1 MSGEKELEAK
11 TVETYLTEESA
22 LDNFKQGIVL
32 QDRQGY
38 VLAVDPIAAEILGLT
53 AEQLIGCTSIDSSWQ
68 TVRED
73 GSSWE
78 GEIHPAMVAL
88 STGKPCTNV
97 IMGFYRPSGELVWLK
112 LDSQPLFRTSS
123 EAPYAVVT
131 TIAEIA
137 NRLPQLASSTP
148 AKSLPTQQVTNLQEN
163 EANLR
168 LFVQSAPVGLA
179 MFDRNMHYIALSQK
193 WVEIYQLDSVEASVG
208 RSHYEIFTQIP
219 DRWRQ
224 AYQKGLA
231 GEIIKCEKDTFTLAD
246 GSLQW
251 LRWEIS
257 PWHTDRGEVGGIV
270 IFAEDISDCE
280 ALPKGDRLRMV
291 QEITDRKRAEASL
304 REANGRIITIW
315 ESMTDAYVTL
325 DREWRIAYANPAA
338 EKVICQLT
346 NLEPKSFLGRSQW
359 DLFPSTIGREIEREY
374 RRAMSEQVAV
384 HLEILYEPTNNW
396 FEIHAYPSAE
406 GLGIY
411 FRDISERKQTE
422 VALRESEHKYHTV
435 FETIDE
441 GFCVCEMLF
450 DDRGKPIDYRFL
462 EVNPA
467 FEKMTGLERATGKT
481 ARELI
486 PNLETSWFDL
496 YGRVALTGEPIRF
509 ENQSIAMN
517 RWFDVNAFPVG
528 EPQSHKFGVLF
539 TNITDRKSAEI
550 KLRTSEERL
559 SLAIE
564 ASGMA
569 TWDVDYKT
577 GKAIWS
583 ERFFS
588 ILGYEFT
595 LNGEATMTMWKNRVH
610 PDDLPRVMQIIERAK
625 EERSL
630 YCPEYRIIRADN
642 AEIVWLSSFGR
653 FFYDEVGEAVRFSGV
668 SFNNTDR
675 KQAEEALRVSET
687 KLQCFVDSNIVGVIM
702 ADLSGNLHEVNHA
715 FLQMLGYTQED
726 WKSGKLRWR
735 DMTPPE
741 WFEVDERA
749 IAQIRQTGSCLP
761 FEKEYFSKDGRRV
774 PVLIGIAML
783 PNSQENCFC
792 FVLDLSDRKRF
803 EIEREQLLKREQAAR
818 EEAERANRVK
828 DEFLAI
834 LSHELRSPLN
844 PILGWTQLLKTYK
857 SDPKRLDQGLD
868 TIERSAKLLLE
879 LIDDLLDV
887 AKILRGKIT
896 LNLAPVNL
904 VRAIEGAIETVSTAA
919 KAKSIAIETHLN
931 PIGQVNGDLARLQ
944 QIFWN
949 LLSNAVKFTN
959 NGGKIEVR
967 LLQVGDTA
975 QITVSDNGKGIAPE
989 FLPHVFEYFRQADSS
1004 ITRKHGG
1011 LGLGLALVSHLVELH
1026 GGVVSV
1032 TSPGL
1037 GGGATFIVNL
1047 PLFKTK
1053 SDSDYSDES
1062 NRESSKS
1069 QPDLT
1074 GVRILLVD
1082 DDPDN
1087 LEFLT
1092 MALQCYQANVV
1103 AVTSGYK
1110 ALAIIEE
1117 FTPNILISDIAMPE
1131 MDGLT
1136 LIKSIRSRTPET
1148 KGKIPAIALSAYARE
1163 SDREKAIAAG
1173 FQIHIPKPIDINV
1186 LAATILELLP
1196 N

>member
-1 MSGEKELEAK
+1 MSGEKKLEAK

-22 LDNFKQGIVL
+22 LNNFKQGIVL
-32 QDRQGY
+32 QDGRGY
-38 VLAVDPIAAEILGLT
+38 VLAVDPTAAEILGLT
-53 AEQLIGCTSIDSSWQ
+53 AEQLIGCHSIEPLWQ
-68 TVRED
+68 TIHED
-73 GSSWE
+73 GSPFE
-78 GEIHPAMVAL
+78 GETHPAMVAL
-88 STGKPCTNV
+88 STGKPCINV

-112 LDSQPLFRTSS
+112 LDSQPLFQDSQ
-123 EAPYAVVT
+123 AKPYAVVT
-131 TIAEIA
+131 TFSDLTERQAARSLRKQTEK
-137 NRLPQLASSTP
+137 NSTP
-148 AKSLPTQQVTNLQEN
+148 IEQDLLLAISTSNDGFWNWNVSSKKVCFSSRWKQMRGYQDHEIGESEEEWLRNIHPDDRDRIKAAIEAHFTKKTPYFQE
-163 EANLR
+163 EYR
-168 LFVQSAPVGLA
+168 VQSKNGSYIWILDCGQAFWNEDGNVVRMAGSQTDITKRKQVEQALELSERRNASLARLAPVGI
-179 MFDRNMHYIALSQK
+179 FRSDRIGNCIYVNDCCCEMMGLSSEKSLGEGWARAVHPDDRDRVTSEWMQAVEKNLPFYSECRFLHGDGTIRTAIAQAIIETDEERQIIGYI
-193 WVEIYQLDSVEASVG
+193 G
-208 RSHYEIFTQIP
+208 
-219 DRWRQ
+219 
-224 AYQKGLA
+224 
-231 GEIIKCEKDTFTLAD
+231 TL
-246 GSLQW
+246 
-251 LRWEIS
+251 
-257 PWHTDRGEVGGIV
+257 T
-270 IFAEDISDCE
+270 DISD
-280 ALPKGDRLRMV
+280 
-291 QEITDRKRAEASL
+291 
-304 REANGRIITIW
+304 
-315 ESMTDAYVTL
+315 
-325 DREWRIAYANPAA
+325 
-338 EKVICQLT
+338 
-346 NLEPKSFLGRSQW
+346 
-359 DLFPSTIGREIEREY
+359 
-374 RRAMSEQVAV
+374 
-384 HLEILYEPTNNW
+384 
-396 FEIHAYPSAE
+396 
-406 GLGIY
+406 
-411 FRDISERKQTE
+411 RKQAE
-422 VALRESEHKYHTV
+422 VALRESERKYQTV

-450 DDRGKPIDYRFL
+450 DDSGKPIDYRFL

-486 PNLETSWFDL
+486 PNLETSWFDI
-496 YGRVALTGEPIRF
+496 YGRVALTGEPVRF

-517 RWFDVNAFPVG
+517 RWFDVNAFHVG

-550 KLRTSEERL
+550 KLRASEERL
-559 SLAIE
+559 SLALE

-569 TWDVDYKT
+569 TWDIDLKT
-577 GKAIWS
+577 DKAIWS
-583 ERFFS
+583 ERFFG
-588 ILGYEFT
+588 ILGYEFS
-595 LNGEATMTMWKNRVH
+595 LGGEATMKMWKSRVH
-610 PDDLPRVMQIIERAK
+610 PDDLPRVMQIMERAK

-653 FFYDEVGEAVRFSGV
+653 FFYDEAGEVVRFSGV
-668 SFNNTDR
+668 AFNNT
-675 KQAEEALRVSET
+675 E
-687 KLQCFVDSNIVGVIM
+687 
-702 ADLSGNLHEVNHA
+702 
-715 FLQMLGYTQED
+715 
-726 WKSGKLRWR
+726 
-735 DMTPPE
+735 
-741 WFEVDERA
+741 
-749 IAQIRQTGSCLP
+749 
-761 FEKEYFSKDGRRV
+761 
-774 PVLIGIAML
+774 
-783 PNSQENCFC
+783 
-792 FVLDLSDRKRF
+792 RKRF
-803 EIEREQLLKREQAAR
+803 ETEREQLLKREQAAR

-887 AKILRGKIT
+887 AKILRGKIA

-904 VRAIEGAIETVSTAA
+904 VRAIEGALETVSAA
-919 KAKSIAIETHLN
+919 ASAKSIALETHLN

-967 LLQVGDTA
+967 LSRVEDAA

-1011 LGLGLALVSHLVELH
+1011 LGLGLALVRHLVELH

-1053 SDSDYSDES
+1053 SDGDYSDGS
-1062 NRESSKS
+1062 NLELSKS

-1074 GVRILLVD
+1074 GVRILVVD

-1117 FTPNILISDIAMPE
+1117 FAPNILISDIAMPE

-1148 KGKIPAIALSAYARE
+1148 KGTIPAIALSAYARE

-1173 FQIHIPKPIDINV
+1173 FQVHIPKPIDINV

>member
-1 MSGEKELEAK
+1 MSGEKKLEAK
-11 TVETYLTEESA
+11 TVETYLTKENA
-22 LDNFKQGIVL
+22 LDSFKQGIVL
-32 QDRQGY
+32 QEGRGY
-38 VLAVDPIAAEILGLT
+38 VLAVDPTAAEILGLT
-53 AEQLIGCTSIDSSWQ
+53 AEQLIGTSSIDPSWQ
-68 TVRED
+68 TIHED
-73 GSSWE
+73 GSPFE
-78 GEIHPAMVAL
+78 GETHPAMVAL
-88 STGKPCTNV
+88 STGKPCIDV

-112 LDSQPLFRTSS
+112 LDSQPLFRASE
-123 EAPYAVVT
+123 EAPYAVIT
-131 TIAEIA
+131 TIAEITA
-137 NRLPQLASSTP
+137 HLNEQNRLPTLASSAP
-148 AKSLPTQQVTNLQEN
+148 DKSLPTEQAT
-163 EANLR
+163 NLR
-168 LFVQSAPVGLA
+168 LFVQSAPVCLA

-193 WVEIYQLDSVEASVG
+193 WVDIYQLDSVEASVG

-224 AYQKGLA
+224 AHQQGLA
-231 GEIIKCEKDTFTLAD
+231 GEIVKCEKDIFTLAD

-251 LRWEIS
+251 LRWEIN
-257 PWHTDRGEVGGIV
+257 PWYTDRGEVGGIV
-270 IFAEDISDCE
+270 IFVEDI
-280 ALPKGDRLRMV
+280 GDRLQIEETVRQQLAEMESIYTNAPIGLCFVDTNFRFVRINEQLAQINGLPVSAHIGRTLRDVLPEMAEQLEPLYQQVIESGKPIIDLEVRGTNRAQPGRERDWLVSYYPQKDSDDLVVGVNVMV
-291 QEITDRKRAEASL
+291 QEITERKRAEISL
-304 REANGRIITIW
+304 RSANQRIITIW

-338 EKVICQLT
+338 EKVISQLT
-346 NLEPKSFLGRSQW
+346 NLEPKSFLGRSHW
-359 DLFPSTIGREIEREY
+359 ELFPFSIGREIDREY
-374 RRAMSEQVAV
+374 RRAVSEQVAV
-384 HLEILYEPTNNW
+384 HLEIMYEPTDNW

-411 FRDISERKQTE
+411 FRDISDRKQAE
-422 VALRESEHKYHTV
+422 VALRESERKYRTV

-450 DDRGKPIDYRFL
+450 DDSGKPIDYRFL

-467 FEKMTGLERATGKT
+467 FEKMTGLEQATGKT

-509 ENQSIAMN
+509 ENRSIAMN
-517 RWFDVNAFPVG
+517 RWFDVNAFRVG

-550 KLRTSEERL
+550 KLRASEERL

-569 TWDVDYKT
+569 TWDIDLKT
-577 GKAIWS
+577 DKAIWS
-583 ERFFS
+583 ERYFS
-588 ILGYEFT
+588 ILGYEFC
-595 LNGEATMTMWKNRVH
+595 LGGETTFNMWKNRLH
-610 PDDLPRVMQIIERAK
+610 PEDLPRVMQIMERAK
-625 EERSL
+625 QERSL
-630 YCPEYRIIRADN
+630 YNPEYRIIRADN
-642 AEIVWLSSFGR
+642 GEIVWLRSFGR
-653 FFYDEVGEAVRFSGV
+653 FFYDEVGEAVRFSGIV
-668 SFNNTDR
+668 FNNTDR
-675 KQAEEALRVSET
+675 K
-687 KLQCFVDSNIVGVIM
+687 
-702 ADLSGNLHEVNHA
+702 
-715 FLQMLGYTQED
+715 
-726 WKSGKLRWR
+726 
-735 DMTPPE
+735 
-741 WFEVDERA
+741 
-749 IAQIRQTGSCLP
+749 
-761 FEKEYFSKDGRRV
+761 
-774 PVLIGIAML
+774 
-783 PNSQENCFC
+783 
-792 FVLDLSDRKRF
+792 RF
-803 EIEREQLLKREQAAR
+803 ETEREQLLKREQAAR

-868 TIERSAKLLLE
+868 TIDRNAKLLLE

-887 AKILRGKIT
+887 AKVLRGKIA

-904 VRAIEGAIETVSTAA
+904 VRAIEGALETVSAA
-919 KAKSIAIETHLN
+919 ASAKSIAIETDLN
-931 PIGQVNGDLARLQ
+931 SIGQVNGDLARLQ
-944 QIFWN
+944 QVFWN

-959 NGGKIEVR
+959 NGGKIEVK
-967 LLQVGDTA
+967 LLRVGDAA
-975 QITVSDNGKGIAPE
+975 QITVNDNGKGIAPE

-1011 LGLGLALVSHLVELH
+1011 LGLGLALVRHLVELH

-1047 PLFKTK
+1047 PLLKTK
-1053 SDSDYSDES
+1053 SDSDYSDGS
-1062 NRESSKS
+1062 NLELSKS

-1074 GVRILLVD
+1074 GVRILVVD

-1092 MALQCYQANVV
+1092 MALQCYQASVV
-1103 AVTSGYK
+1103 AVTSGYE
-1110 ALAIIEE
+1110 ALAIFEE
-1117 FTPNILISDIAMPE
+1117 FAPNILVSDIAMPE

-1148 KGKIPAIALSAYARE
+1148 KNTIPAIAISAYARE

-1186 LAATILELLP
+1186 LAATILELLQ